1 PSGAC
6 AFRSLDPA
14 TLSGDSEK
22 VLRSTPETFEER
34 EFGAANLA
42 QLRSLMRQALVED
55 GLFADEADVLL
66 NTWELSY
73 FKSAGLRLFFLLPR
87 DWTDHYLPLELS
99 VPAKVFRV
107 MVGRIELVTPE
118 HRHLLREIAE
128 APIPTKPWTRFANEN
143 GKPVIA
149 GAMPP
154 AYHDLGR
161 FRNALVPDEM
171 NRRPT
176 ESLRAFIQLNGLQV
190 SSR

>member
-55 GLFADEADVLL
+55 GLFADEADALL

-73 FKSAGLRLFFLLPR
+73 FKSAGLRLFFIVPR
-87 DWTDHYLPLELS
+87 AWTDLYLPLRNS
-99 VPAKVFRV
+99 ARAQVQRV
-107 MVGRIELVTPE
+107 MVGRIELVTPGQRE
-118 HRHLLREIAE
+118 LLQKIATGP
-128 APIPTKPWTRFANEN
+128 AP
-143 GKPVIA
+143 
-149 GAMPP
+149 
-154 AYHDLGR
+154 DLGDVR
-161 FRNALVPDEM
+161 LLTNGRID
-171 NRRPT
+171 
-176 ESLRAFIQLNGLQV
+176 RA
-190 SSR
+190 